1 MGVVLASS
9 LSKKIGSEATCQPPR
24 VRNRL
29 PVSTPSTARMAP
41 CVFFH
46 CLPHFEVKKMGG
58 CQTHSPNLLLQM
70 VEVEQKRFQLVASS
84 LSNERTLF
92 VLRGQVH
99 GSQEAEGVGSARGDT
114 GETCPPLNGV
124 RGPLQKAR
132 PCLPCKQLWP
142 LRSYSCSQGVPVS
155 AELPTAGVPG
165 ASRPG
170 PRPPS
175 WVLPLESME
184 NCFTHPSKEM
194 KCQTAVA

>member
-1 MGVVLASS
+1 MKVMGVVLASS

-124 RGPLQKAR
+124 RGP
-132 PCLPCKQLWP
+132 
-142 LRSYSCSQGVPVS
+142 S
-155 AELPTAGVPG
+155 AEGKTVSSLQAVVAIEELQLQSGCPGV
-165 ASRPG
+165 
-170 PRPPS
+170 
-175 WVLPLESME
+175 
-184 NCFTHPSKEM
+184 C
-194 KCQTAVA
+194 